1 MRVESLTMSNVLLFA
16 FLNVRPDKSFN
27 ISALTWFS
35 FQVFNDVLIILFRQ
49 DDGYSS
55 SIFLRVL
62 LYIFQLIKVSGFLPA
77 QSVYN
82 LLSSVT
88 LSHSNYY
95 VNDFFPCVLKLPDLQ
110 PGKVVERLRCIVFL
124 FDQKQSDSRR
134 KEKS

>member
-1 MRVESLTMSNVLLFA
+1 MSI
-16 FLNVRPDKSFN
+16 
-27 ISALTWFS
+27 ISAIWTGEIMKIWNT
-35 FQVFNDVLIILFRQ
+35 NDVLIILFRQ

-62 LYIFQLIKVSGFLPA
+62 FDIFPLIKFPGFLPA

-110 PGKVVERLRCIVFL
+110 PGKVAERLCCIVFL
-124 FDQKQSDSRR
+124 FDQKQGDSGRNT
-134 KEKS
+134 ET